1 MSEIWGEEIAED
13 AELIERHKS
22 LRPSKFSEYTGQT
35 AVKENLLIACQA
47 AASRGEHLDH
57 TLLHGPPGLGKTS
70 LAKIVANELGVGF
83 HSTSGPVIERPGDLA
98 AILTSLAPR
107 DVLFIDEIHRL
118 NRIIEEVLY
127 PAMEDFELDIVIG
140 QGPAAKSIK
149 VPLKPFTLIGAT
161 TRTSLLTS
169 PLRDRFG
176 LSLRLNYYSQDEL
189 TEIIIRSSSILSIKI
204 EMDAAKEVAARSR
217 GTPRIANRLLKRL
230 RDYAQERANGVID
243 LAVAR
248 KALSM
253 LQVDEA
259 GLDEMDRR
267 ILTIM
272 IENFSGGPVGVSSLA
287 AAVAEDSDT
296 IEDVY
301 EPYLIQEGF
310 LIRTKRGREVTDKAF
325 THLGLERTTKQGRL
339 F

>member
-13 AELIERHKS
+13 AELIESHNS

-47 AASRGEHLDH
+47 ASSRGEHLDH

-176 LSLRLNYYSQDEL
+176 LSLRLNYYNQDEL
-189 TEIIIRSSSILSIKI
+189 TEIIIRSSSILSVKI
-204 EMDAAKEVAARSR
+204 EMDAAREVAARSR

-243 LAVAR
+243 LSVAK

-267 ILTIM
+267 ILTTM

-325 THLGLERTTKQGRL
+325 AHLGLERTTKQGRL

>member
-1 MSEIWGEEIAED
+1 MTEIWGEEITED
-13 AELIERHKS
+13 SELIEQHIS

-35 AVKENLLIACQA
+35 AIKENLVIACN
-47 AASRGEHLDH
+47 AASTRGEHLDH

-118 NRIIEEVLY
+118 NRVIEEVLY
-127 PAMEDFELDIVIG
+127 PAMEDFELDILIG

-176 LSLRLNYYSQDEL
+176 ITLRLDYYTKEEL
-189 TEIIIRSSSILSIKI
+189 IEIIFRSCGILEI
-204 EMDAAKEVAARSR
+204 EIEESAAREVAARSR
-217 GTPRIANRLLKRL
+217 GTPRISNRLLKRL
-230 RDYAQERANGVID
+230 RDYAQEKGDGVID
-243 LAVAR
+243 LEVAK

-253 LQVDEA
+253 LQIDGA
-259 GLDEMDRR
+259 GLDDMDRK
-267 ILTIM
+267 ILSIL
-272 IENFSGGPVGVSSLA
+272 IDNFGGGPVGVSSLA
-287 AAVAEDSDT
+287 AAVSEDPAT

-310 LIRTKRGREVTDKAF
+310 LVRTKRGREATDKAF
-325 THLGLERTTKQGRL
+325 SHLGKKSVRKQERL